1 MPNEKNTD
9 EKELKITD
17 RRHSATQGDNF
28 VMDEAAPP
36 AHNGNQIDFSTFVLS
51 LATGAL
57 INLGLA
63 PDPMT
68 SKIQKNLEHA
78 RQNIELL
85 GILKEKTKGN
95 LSNDETKLLDGLL
108 TEARL
113 KFVEVSRSKA

>member
-28 VMDEAAPP
+28 VMDEAPPP